1 MVSIYGAHLNKFSG
15 AATFAASSLLHR
27 VSHYAAKIVARLG
40 RELLHPRGED
50 VAVDASRGPLRGAS
64 KEILNEAKEFYL
76 RRVY

>member
-1 MVSIYGAHLNKFSG
+1 MVSIYRANLNKFSG

-50 VAVDASRGPLRGAS
+50 VAVDALRGAS
-64 KEILNEAKEFYL
+64 KEILNAAKEFYL